1 MVNPVRM
8 FVDQVFEE
16 GKITLVMDEL
26 ETIKLIEATIDK
38 VRPFLRR
45 DDGIVYVT
53 LIGACQGCIMA
64 ADDISA
70 GVEII
75 VMEEVPGV
83 IKVTCDD
90 IPEDLMADYIQRK
103 NEALLAASEQK

>member
-1 MVNPVRM
+1 M
-8 FVDQVFEE
+8 E
-16 GKITLVMDEL
+16 DEAQ
-26 ETIKLIEATIDK
+26 IRLIEATIDK
-38 VRPFLRR
+38 VRPFLQR
-45 DDGIVYVT
+45 DGGDIEFVGFRDGIVYVT
-53 LIGACQGCIMA
+53 MVGACQGCIMA